1 MTGDR
6 EQRDKLMELM
16 GEGSTRRIRL
26 TVVAVLALSGI
37 VLQGLVYWYATQTAG
52 REWGALGIHVWAFAV
67 GAWMLI
73 VGLALALVWKRLK
86 DMQEGPDLGV

>member
-6 EQRDKLMELM
+6 EQRKKIIELM
-16 GEGSTRRIRL
+16 GAGSTRRIRL

-37 VLQGLVYWYATQTAG
+37 VLQGLVYWYAAQPAG
-52 REWGALGIHVWAFAV
+52 REWGALSIQVWAFAV

-86 DMQEGPDLGV
+86 DMQEGSDLGA